1 MPFTPR
7 TTIDPA
13 EMTTAW
19 SAGVARSGA
28 KWAKKT
34 LNPRRMF
41 NHDPAKAAHNWQ
53 AGVSG
58 AAPNYQAGLAG
69 TDLNHMEASING
81 PGQTRYAQA
90 GTQKVANFQKKSGA
104 LANLIQAAMAATA
117 GMDTSTPQARIA
129 KSTAFQTYMHDHAAS
144 VPGGR

>member
-7 TTIDPA
+7 TSIDPA
-13 EMTTAW
+13 EMVTAW

-28 KWAKKT
+28 KWAKRT
-34 LNPRRMF
+34 MNPRRMF
-41 NHDPAKAAHNWQ
+41 NANPTKAATNWQ
-53 AGVSG
+53 AGVST
-58 AAPNYQAGLAG
+58 AAPNYEAGLRN
-69 TDLNHMEASING
+69 TDLAAMEHNITTAG
-81 PGQTRYAQA
+81 VTRYQQA

-104 LANLIQAAMAATA
+104 LASLIAAAMAATA

-129 KSTAFQTYMHDHAAS
+129 KSTAFQTYMHDHASS